1 LRHASFAVNLP
12 KYHRIKEI
20 QVKKIHLFSIALAS
34 FALTITTDAEAFP
47 ISKKVQSARL
57 PIIRVEAIKHKMRSA
72 GFLKARLE
80 KKNVIVDDVRREGQV
95 YLFLVHD
102 EETKAIVAVDGYSSE
117 IIGVKV
123 LTYPAGTDAVS
134 VNSAGR
140 HFSGFSYEFGYV
152 VEQATFESY
161 TETTT
166 EESSSTEEYS
176 EVSYEESKEVSY
188 EDISY
193 DEGSTEEDVA
203 DLDQG
208 DEGDA
213 AGDQEADIQDNA
225 DEAPNEGSS
234 DDGE

>member
-1 LRHASFAVNLP
+1 MKKTLLISISLTLLP
-12 KYHRIKEI
+12 
-20 QVKKIHLFSIALAS
+20 LMFGNSAN
-34 FALTITTDAEAFP
+34 AFP
-47 ISKKVQSARL
+47 ISKKSEAAPLR
-57 PIIRVEAIKHKMRSA
+57 IIRVEAIKHKMRSA

-102 EETKAIVAVDGYSSE
+102 EETKAIVAIDGYSSE

-123 LTYPAGTDAVS
+123 LTYPPGTDAVP

-161 TETTT
+161 TEITSEETT
-166 EESSSTEEYS
+166 STEEYT
-176 EVSYEESKEVSY
+176 EVSYEESEEVSY
-188 EDISY
+188 EDITY

-208 DEGDA
+208 DPGDE
-213 AGDQEADIQDNA
+213 AGDTEADIQDNA
-225 DEAPNEGSS
+225 DEAPDEGSS
-234 DDGE
+234 DDEG

>member
-1 LRHASFAVNLP
+1 
-12 KYHRIKEI
+12 
-20 QVKKIHLFSIALAS
+20 VKKSLLVATVLTALPLMFAS
-34 FALTITTDAEAFP
+34 GANAFP
-47 ISKKVQSARL
+47 VSKKVLGNPMA
-57 PIIRVEAIKHKMRSA
+57 IIHVEAIKHKMRSA
-72 GFLKARLE
+72 GFLKTRLE
-80 KKNVIVDDVRREGQV
+80 KKNVVVDDVRREGQV

-102 EETKAIVAVDGYSSE
+102 EETKAIVAIDGYSSE
-117 IIGVKV
+117 IIGIKV
-123 LTYPAGTDAVS
+123 LTYPPGTDAVPAD
-134 VNSAGR
+134 SAGR
-140 HFSGFSYEFGYV
+140 HFSGFNYEFGYV

-161 TETTT
+161 TEITS
-166 EESSSTEEYS
+166 EEVSSTEEYS
-176 EVSYEESKEVSY
+176 EVSYEESEEVSY

-225 DEAPNEGSS
+225 DEAPDEGSS